1 MPAKKPPPPASLGTP
16 CLRQADAPEAIP
28 IRVLQRASSRPQA
41 QAPRY
46 PPKQHHPYASKTRAA
61 PAPACQRHARGTNYG
76 ACLAHAAPWHRSTRA
91 SATPL
96 TALPHLLAPRITLVA
111 QLHPAV
117 RRPQHKHNA
126 DAHPIQKR
134 RCNDSMQ
141 SQKLCCPRPQVGQQQ
156 QQQRP
161 AAGSSCVLPYPQ
173 ATSQAGAEPCLHS
186 TVASTEPVEQACH
199 PWLQEATTHPKSQ
212 APKLP
217 LRSC

>member
-16 CLRQADAPEAIP
+16 CLRQADAPEALP

-156 QQQRP
+156 AAAACCLIHKQQAKQVLSHAYIAPSHPLSLSSKR
-161 AAGSSCVLPYPQ
+161 ATHGS
-173 ATSQAGAEPCLHS
+173 
-186 TVASTEPVEQACH
+186 
-199 PWLQEATTHPKSQ
+199 K
-212 APKLP
+212 KLP
-217 LRSC
+217 PIPRAKPPSCP